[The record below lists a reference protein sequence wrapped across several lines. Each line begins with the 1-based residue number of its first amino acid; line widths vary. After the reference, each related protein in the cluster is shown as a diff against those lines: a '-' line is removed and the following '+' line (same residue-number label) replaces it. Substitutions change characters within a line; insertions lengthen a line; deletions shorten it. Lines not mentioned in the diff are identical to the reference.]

1 MAASKSSHPPSG
13 HPAKPQKPKKGEDF
27 GAEGTNK
34 TQPAPKPDNAAPEEL
49 GIKPHIEK
57 SPYTRG

>member
-1 MAASKSSHPPSG
+1 MDTPKIPHRPSG
-13 HPAKPQKPKKGEDF
+13 KQVARRKPKKGKDF

-34 TQPAPKPDNAAPEEL
+34 TQPAPQPDNAAPEEL
-49 GIKPHIEK
+49 GITPYIEK